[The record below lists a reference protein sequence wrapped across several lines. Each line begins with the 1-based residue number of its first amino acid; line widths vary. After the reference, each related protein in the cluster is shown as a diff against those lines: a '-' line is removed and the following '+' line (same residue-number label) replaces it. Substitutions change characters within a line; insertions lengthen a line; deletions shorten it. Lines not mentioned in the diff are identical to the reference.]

1 MRIRE
6 RTLRYRPVPGS
17 VGGALAIRPP
27 EEAAALFRP
36 FLQHEASEVFTP
48 ALLDTKHR
56 LIAVPTV
63 ARGSLDPA
71 VVHPREVLKAA
82 LLANAAGILTAH
94 NHPSG
99 DPTPSP
105 DDRVLFARLRQA
117 AEIVGLTLLDHL
129 IVGEGQ
135 YWSET
140 LKGEGR

>member
-6 RTLRYRPVPGS
+6 LTLQYRPVPGS
-17 VGGALAIRPP
+17 VGGALAIRTP

-36 FLQHEASEVFTP
+36 FLQHEASEVFML

-56 LIAVPTV
+56 LIAVHTV
-63 ARGSLDPA
+63 ARGSLDTA

-129 IVGEGQ
+129 IMGEGQ

>member
-36 FLQHEASEVFTP
+36 FLQHEASEVFML

-56 LIAVPTV
+56 LIAVHTV
-63 ARGSLDPA
+63 ARGSLDTA

-105 DDRVLFARLRQA
+105 DDHGGCARVGNMAGASRL
-117 AEIVGLTLLDHL
+117 GSLWLLM
-129 IVGEGQ
+129 IGEGE
-135 YWSET
+135 YW
-140 LKGEGR
+140 